1 MYLGSSSSSSGSS
14 LHSRRSFL
22 VCFLH
27 DRQFRMWI
35 RCRKAGVRRLSGPV
49 QHQGPLPDPSVLR
62 CLSIEAHLTN
72 EILIDYDISNASNF
86 LREREKKKEREK
98 KLLDSCFDT
107 SNNQFPW
114 GYSPQVWVVMKG
126 HFVKPSLWSSSFI
139 LRLRIIDLKNKF
151 SSNG

>member
-86 LREREKKKEREK
+86 LREREKKKRERKETTRFLFRYLQQPIPLRILSPSMSGHERPFCK
-98 KLLDSCFDT
+98 TVSVVVVV
-107 SNNQFPW
+107 
-114 GYSPQVWVVMKG
+114 YSPAQNHRSEK
-126 HFVKPSLWSSSFI
+126 
-139 LRLRIIDLKNKF
+139 
-151 SSNG
+151 